1 MTQIGESGRGA
12 LAQVSPPTRK
22 SALGEKQ
29 AAAGGGL
36 KLEMGGGLGCHAS
49 QRVAGAQEKLVER
62 ATIVPS
68 AEPGE
73 SLAFSGRNLGE
84 GLLLH
89 ERDLGEGRLRSET

>member
-1 MTQIGESGRGA
+1 MRVGGGLWPKFPRLPGSQSVGG
-12 LAQVSPPTRK
+12 
-22 SALGEKQ
+22 KQ

-36 KLEMGGGLGCHAS
+36 KLEIGGGLGCHGSPWAA
-49 QRVAGAQEKLVER
+49 RAQGKLVER
-62 ATIVPS
+62 ATIFPS

-73 SLAFSGRNLGE
+73 SLAVSGRNLGE